1 VTVLVP
7 LAPCMKLRLLGDVER
22 VKLPVGFTLRVSV
35 VWRVKLPDVPITDR
49 ETAPIAAVELAVS
62 VSTLVL
68 PVLVGLKDAAT
79 PFGRPD
85 TDKLTIPVKP
95 FTGVTVIVVVALVP

>member
-1 VTVLVP
+1 MTVLVP
-7 LAPCMKLRLLGDVER
+7 LAPWMKLRLLGDAER
-22 VKLPVGFTLRVSV
+22 VKLPVGFTLSV
-35 VWRVKLPDVPITDR
+35 IVVRRVKLLDVPVTDR
-49 ETAPIAAVELAVS
+49 ETVPIPAVPLAVS

-68 PVLVGLKDAAT
+68 AVLVGLKEAAT

-95 FTGVTVIVVVALVP
+95 FTGTTVIVVVAAVP